1 MKLKSKGSIDAKTGI
16 VKQMNLNIEQQ
27 EIRRIKKKI
36 IIDYINE
43 EINKTTPDKLI
54 MKKKDSSLN
63 QLITNKIIS
72 KERNRQK
79 QSQMNQ
85 YKNIM
90 V

>member
-63 QLITNKIIS
+63 RLITNKIIS

>member
-63 QLITNKIIS
+63 RLITNKIIS
-72 KERNRQK
+72 KERTRQK